1 MTKPRKL
8 ALGVMPS
15 LILLSGCAGTVVPD
29 ASPFCAAVQPVCVSK
44 ADVLTRQTA
53 KRLVSNEY
61 GRAAVC
67 GVPAKCEPEKAE
79 PPKVAA
85 KQ

>member
-1 MTKPRKL
+1 
-8 ALGVMPS
+8 MPS

-44 ADVLTRQTA
+44 GDVLTKATA

-67 GVPAKCEPEKAE
+67 GVPPKCEADKPEQSKA
-79 PPKVAA
+79 PA
-85 KQ
+85 KP

>member
-1 MTKPRKL
+1 MQPRKL

-29 ASPFCAAVQPVCVSK
+29 ASAFCAAVQPVCIAKGDMLTK
-44 ADVLTRQTA
+44 ATA

-67 GVPAKCEPEKAE
+67 GVPKACEADKSE